1 MPLDDAALDA
11 ALDSALP
18 EAHLPAL
25 LASLIHLTGD
35 ASLLTPERKA
45 SVIFMGDNRTGGYS
59 PEVQADLVARARTA
73 IKAHLKGAPLPPP
86 LPPETVRKMMDW
98 VAGADIP
105 DHYAPFLAD
114 ELMLDGT
121 STKTPDWSAPK
132 LRAAADKLKVV
143 VIGAG
148 MSGLLTGIR
157 LKQAGIDFTIVEK
170 NADVGGT
177 WFENAYPG
185 CRVDNPNHMYSY
197 SFEPNHDFPQ
207 FYSTQPVLLDY
218 FRRIA
223 ERHQLRPHIRF
234 ETEVVEAVFDE
245 ARALWKVTVKAKD
258 GRRDT
263 MEANAVVT
271 AVGQLNRP
279 RLPDIEG
286 ADSFAGPA
294 FHSSRWRRDVDLT
307 GKRVA
312 VIGTG
317 ASAYQFVPEIAPKV
331 VHLEVFQRTPPWP
344 IPGPTYHDDVPEGKK
359 WLLEHVPYYDKWYR
373 FFLFWMLTDGLYE
386 MVRADPAWS
395 GGDGAVSEANAGLRA
410 LLEQAL
416 AAQAP
421 DRPDL
426 LATVTP
432 AYPMGG
438 KRALVDNGVW
448 MEALKRD
455 NVDLVTTPIARVT
468 PEGVETKDGVSHPA
482 DVLIYGTGFHASR
495 FLWPMRIVG
504 RGGKDLNDVWKG
516 DARAYLGMTT
526 PGFPNLFM
534 IYGPNTNIVVNGSI
548 IFFSECSV
556 RYIVGCLKLMAE
568 TGADAIEVKPEVHDA
583 FNAKVDAANA
593 LMAWG
598 APQVSS
604 WYKNATGRVSQ
615 NWPFPLVDYWTATVA
630 PNPADFTLKSRVTAA
645 A

>member
-1 MPLDDAALDA
+1 
-11 ALDSALP
+11 
-18 EAHLPAL
+18 
-25 LASLIHLTGD
+25 
-35 ASLLTPERKA
+35 
-45 SVIFMGDNRTGGYS
+45 
-59 PEVQADLVARARTA
+59 
-73 IKAHLKGAPLPPP
+73 
-86 LPPETVRKMMDW
+86 
-98 VAGADIP
+98 
-105 DHYAPFLAD
+105 
-114 ELMLDGT
+114 
-121 STKTPDWSAPK
+121 
-132 LRAAADKLKVV
+132 
-143 VIGAG
+143 
-148 MSGLLTGIR
+148 
-157 LKQAGIDFTIVEK
+157 
-170 NADVGGT
+170 
-177 WFENAYPG
+177 
-185 CRVDNPNHMYSY
+185 
-197 SFEPNHDFPQ
+197 
-207 FYSTQPVLLDY
+207 
-218 FRRIA
+218 
-223 ERHQLRPHIRF
+223 
-234 ETEVVEAVFDE
+234 
-245 ARALWKVTVKAKD
+245 
-258 GRRDT
+258 
-263 MEANAVVT
+263 
-271 AVGQLNRP
+271 
-279 RLPDIEG
+279 
-286 ADSFAGPA
+286 
-294 FHSSRWRRDVDLT
+294 
-307 GKRVA
+307 
-312 VIGTG
+312 
-317 ASAYQFVPEIAPKV
+317 
-331 VHLEVFQRTPPWP
+331 
-344 IPGPTYHDDVPEGKK
+344 
-359 WLLEHVPYYDKWYR
+359 
-373 FFLFWMLTDGLYE
+373 

-426 LATVTP
+426 LAKVTP

>member
-185 CRVDNPNHMYSY
+185 CRVDNPIHMYSY

-331 VHLEVFQRTPPWP
+331 AHLEVFQRTPPWP

-426 LATVTP
+426 LAKVTP

>member
-331 VHLEVFQRTPPWP
+331 AHLEVFQRTPPWP

-426 LATVTP
+426 LAKVTP

>member
-331 VHLEVFQRTPPWP
+331 AHLEVFQRTPPWP

>member
-11 ALDSALP
+11 ALA

-35 ASLLTPERKA
+35 ESLLTPERRPA
-45 SVIFMGDNRTGGYS
+45 YIIMADNRVGDYS

-73 IKAHLKGAPLPPP
+73 IKAHLEGAPMPPS
-86 LPPETVRKMMDW
+86 LAPEVVRKMMDW

-132 LRAAADKLKVV
+132 LKSAAGKLKVV

-148 MSGLLTGIR
+148 MSGLLSGIR
-157 LKQAGIDFTIVEK
+157 LKQAGLDFTIVEK

-177 WFENAYPG
+177 WLENAYPG

-245 ARALWKVTVKAKD
+245 ARALWKVTVKSKD
-258 GRRDT
+258 GRRET
-263 MEANAVVT
+263 LEANALIT

-286 ADSFAGPA
+286 VDSFAGPA
-294 FHSSRWRRDVDLT
+294 FHSARWRQDVDLT

-331 VHLEVFQRTPPWP
+331 AHLEIFQRTPPWP
-344 IPGPTYHDDVPEGKK
+344 LPGPTYHDDVPEGKK

-373 FFLFWMLTDGLYE
+373 FFLFWMLTDGFYE
-386 MVRADPAWS
+386 MVKADPAWD
-395 GGDGAVSEANAGLRA
+395 GGEGAVSEANAGLRA
-410 LLEQAL
+410 LLEQVL

-426 LATVTP
+426 VAKVTP
-432 AYPMGG
+432 AYPIGG

-448 MEALKRD
+448 MTALKRD

>member
-11 ALDSALP
+11 ALA

-35 ASLLTPERKA
+35 ESLLTPERRPA
-45 SVIFMGDNRTGGYS
+45 YIIMADNRVGDYS

-73 IKAHLKGAPLPPP
+73 IKAHLEGAPMPPS
-86 LPPETVRKMMDW
+86 LAPEVVRKMMDW

-132 LRAAADKLKVV
+132 LKSAAGKLKVV

-148 MSGLLTGIR
+148 MSGLLSGIR
-157 LKQAGIDFTIVEK
+157 LKQAGLDFTIVEK

-177 WFENAYPG
+177 WLENAYPG

-245 ARALWKVTVKAKD
+245 ARALWKVTVRSKD
-258 GRRDT
+258 GRRET
-263 MEANAVVT
+263 LEANALIT

-286 ADSFAGPA
+286 VDSFAGPA
-294 FHSSRWRRDVDLT
+294 FHSARWRQDVDLT

-331 VHLEVFQRTPPWP
+331 AHLEIFQRTPPWP
-344 IPGPTYHDDVPEGKK
+344 LPGPTYHDDVPEGKK

-373 FFLFWMLTDGLYE
+373 FFLFWMLTDGFYE
-386 MVRADPAWS
+386 MVKADPAWD
-395 GGDGAVSEANAGLRA
+395 GGEGAVSEANAGLRA
-410 LLEQAL
+410 LLEQVL

-426 LATVTP
+426 VAKVTP
-432 AYPMGG
+432 AYPIGG

-448 MEALKRD
+448 MTALKRD

-468 PEGVETKDGVSHPA
+468 PDGVETKDGVTHKA

-504 RGGKDLNDVWKG
+504 RDGKDLNEVWKG

-556 RYIVGCLKLMAE
+556 RYIIGCLKLLAE
-568 TGADAIEVKPEVHDA
+568 TDADTIEVRPEVHDA
-583 FNAKVDAANA
+583 FNAKVDAANG

-598 APQVSS
+598 APQVTS

-630 PNPADFTLKSRVTAA
+630 PNPTDFTLKNRVTAA